1 MQLNIAIEKYEL
13 SFRSLAVDMDIQ
25 NSKEKPQA
33 EIASREGL
41 IKREWEIINELQRM
55 LKDPDLT
62 VAEKTRVAT
71 VFAFHANTLN
81 KLLTQ
86 KGEKDPFDDQNLGD
100 YIRGVEPKVARR
112 VRRDFRIWKRTLS
125 FSKW

>member
-1 MQLNIAIEKYEL
+1 MMA
-13 SFRSLAVDMDIQ
+13 AMDAK
-25 NSKEKPQA
+25 NSNEMPQV
-33 EIASREGL
+33 ESASREGL

-81 KLLTQ
+81 RLLTQ
-86 KGEKDPFDDQNLGD
+86 KGETDMFDDQTLGD
-100 YIRGVEPKVARR
+100 YIRGVDPKVARR
-112 VRRDFRIWKRTLS
+112 IRRDFRIWTRALS
-125 FSKW
+125 FRKY

>member
-1 MQLNIAIEKYEL
+1 M
-13 SFRSLAVDMDIQ
+13 VTMDAQ
-25 NSKEKPQA
+25 NSKERPQT
-33 EIASREGL
+33 ESPSREGL

-62 VAEKTRVAT
+62 VADKTRVAT

-86 KGEKDPFDDQNLGD
+86 KGETDLFDDQTLGD
-100 YIRGVEPKVARR
+100 YIRGVETKVARR

-125 FSKW
+125 FSK

>member
-1 MQLNIAIEKYEL
+1 MAENLNT
-13 SFRSLAVDMDIQ
+13 Q
-25 NSKEKPQA
+25 NSKDEPQV
-33 EIASREGL
+33 ELASFEGL

-71 VFAFHANTLN
+71 VFAFHANALN
-81 KLLTQ
+81 RMLTK

-100 YIRGVEPKVARR
+100 YVRGLEPRIARR
-112 VRRDFRIWKRTLS
+112 VRRDFEVWKRTLT
-125 FSKW
+125 FRRH